1 MKKRLVLLVAGALAL
16 SAFAGCGANNQP
28 AATPATETK
37 EETTEAAAP
46 VAETETETEKPSAFE
61 ADLESY
67 EALIASAPVD
77 AYYAFADLAEMSD
90 ALIIAPGELTFDNGD
105 GTMAATGGWVY
116 GLGPDGNIME
126 YGYVEGGGTA
136 TPLAVGEGYV
146 LFYGGRDYMNKVTL
160 DTDAGALNT
169 DEGEYFDDYENAI
182 TIAFMPVATWGNSD
196 GEEAM
201 GPSDFVQEQ
210 SGKLEFADYDEII
223 SFLKPG
229 QGYVILQ
236 VGDDDNVLAVAEE
249 VNKDDKTATSAS
261 CYVMK
266 DGKPVEVGYVIA
278 NGIPLRAKDGI
289 VYGGDKDNYE
299 SNFLNPT
306 GDGIMAKAYIYKAD
320 ADGKTE
326 YGGFMRETNSFDQD
340 QDFTGGE
347 EEFNALIKE
356 RDSMPV
362 IEFTIVE

>member
-1 MKKRLVLLVAGALAL
+1 MKKRLALLLTGMLAL
-16 SAFAGCGANNQP
+16 SAFAGCGQNNQAAAAP
-28 AATPATETK
+28 AAETEK
-37 EETTEAAAP
+37 ETTEAS
-46 VAETETETEKPSAFE
+46 VQAE
-61 ADLESY
+61 
-67 EALIASAPVD
+67 
-77 AYYAFADLAEMSD
+77 
-90 ALIIAPGELTFDNGD
+90 
-105 GTMAATGGWVY
+105 
-116 GLGPDGNIME
+116 
-126 YGYVEGGGTA
+126 
-136 TPLAVGEGYV
+136 
-146 LFYGGRDYMNKVTL
+146 
-160 DTDAGALNT
+160 DTDAGTLKT
-169 DEGEYFDDYENAI
+169 DEGEYFDEYEDAI
-182 TIAFMPVATWGNSD
+182 TLAFMPVATYGNSD
-196 GEEAM
+196 GEEDM

-210 SGKLEFADYDEII
+210 SGKLEFEDYDEII
-223 SFLKPG
+223 GYLKPG

-236 VGDDDNVLAVAEE
+236 IGDDDNVLAVAEE

-266 DGKPVEVGYVIA
+266 DGKPIEVGYVIA

-306 GDGIMAKAYIYKAD
+306 NDGIMAKAYVYKAD
-320 ADGKTE
+320 VDGKTE

-340 QDFTGGE
+340 QDFKGGE